1 MVAAATR
8 RRPREGMHVRKK
20 IGRRIN
26 MAVLENRLTSYF
38 GHPMAISGGVGS
50 RSINWDF
57 GPAKEAVWTFLARDF
72 PEVIVEALHV
82 AIESGSVEINH
93 GDISFPIPPWL
104 KRRDFFES
112 RMDDFPDLIAIGGD
126 PNDTDPYGVS
136 PLEYAIAAQ
145 DEPRAIAL
153 IKAGAMFVPYGPDG
167 WLGER
172 VETLPALVAF
182 MESLDLS
189 QVTRAVFGSE
199 SIRKRL

>member
-1 MVAAATR
+1 MNVGTPKIVTR
-8 RRPREGMHVRKK
+8 TKRGHGVVVS
-20 IGRRIN
+20 N
-26 MAVLENRLTSYF
+26 AVMQRTLSNYF
-38 GHPMAISGGVGS
+38 GHPIRVMGVAG
-50 RSINWDF
+50 RREIRWDF
-57 GPAKEAVWTFLARDF
+57 GPAKESVWTFLVRDF
-72 PEVIVEALHV
+72 PGVIVEALNV

-93 GDISFPIPPWL
+93 ADISFPIPPWL

-112 RMDDFPDLIAIGGD
+112 PMDDFPDLLAIGGD

-153 IKAGAMFVPYGPDG
+153 IKAGAMFVAYGPDG

-172 VETLPALVAF
+172 VETMPALAAL
-182 MESLDLS
+182 MESMDLS

-199 SIRKRL
+199 PIRKRL